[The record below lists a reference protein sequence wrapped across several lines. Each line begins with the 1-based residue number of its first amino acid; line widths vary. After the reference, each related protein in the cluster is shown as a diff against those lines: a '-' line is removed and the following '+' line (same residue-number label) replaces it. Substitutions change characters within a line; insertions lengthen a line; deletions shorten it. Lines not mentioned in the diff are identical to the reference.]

1 MDSNQVAGLF
11 SNTGSIIAVVIG
23 VVVIVGIIAFLIAK
37 GKLSFKSDKL
47 SIESAKQN
55 TKSLLAEC
63 RTSCSLMAKEFAS
76 KYIEKYPNAEYKIL
90 YIAELVL
97 NRIEKML
104 QYNNITVDSEYIEMR
119 FVDIKAIVD
128 TNRISGGK
136 YDDLFYQDLKEAFTR
151 MVKQLVSIKKH
162 YRED

>member
-1 MDSNQVAGLF
+1 MDSKTAVGLL
-11 SNTGSIIAVVIG
+11 SNTGSVIAVVVG
-23 VVVIVGIIAFLIAK
+23 VVVIVCIMAFLIAK
-37 GKLSFKSDKL
+37 GKLNFKSDKL

-76 KYIEKYPNAEYKIL
+76 KYIEQYPNEKYRIL

-104 QYNNITVDSEYIEMR
+104 QYNNITADSEYIEMR
-119 FVDIKAIVD
+119 FVDVKAIID
-128 TNRISGGK
+128 TNRLPDGE
-136 YDDLFYQDLKEAFTR
+136 YDDKFYKDLKEAFTL
-151 MVKQLVSIKKH
+151 MVKQLVAIKKH
-162 YRED
+162 YKDN

>member
-1 MDSNQVAGLF
+1 MDSNQVAGLL
-11 SNTGSIIAVVIG
+11 SNTGSVIAVVIG
-23 VVVIVGIIAFLIAK
+23 LVVIVGIVAFLIAK
-37 GKLSFKSDKL
+37 GKLNFKSDKL

-76 KYIEKYPNAEYKIL
+76 KYIERYPNAKYQIL

-104 QYNNITVDSEYIEMR
+104 QYNNITADSEYIEMR
-119 FVDIKAIVD
+119 FVDIKAIID
-128 TNRISGGK
+128 TNRVSGGK
-136 YDDLFYQDLKEAFTR
+136 YDDLFYQDLKESFTK
-151 MVKQLVSIKKH
+151 MVKQLVAIKKH

>member
-1 MDSNQVAGLF
+1 MENTVSSLLQ
-11 SNTGSIIAVVIG
+11 NTGSVIVVVIG
-23 VVVIVGIIAFLIAK
+23 VVVIVGIIAVLIAK
-37 GKLSFKSDKL
+37 GKLKFKSDKF

-55 TKSLLAEC
+55 TKSLLAQC
-63 RTSCSLMAKEFAS
+63 RTSCSLMAGEFAS
-76 KYIEKYPNAEYKIL
+76 KYIEKYPNAKYQIL

-119 FVDIKAIVD
+119 FVDIKAIID
-128 TNRISGGK
+128 TNRVSGGK
-136 YDDLFYQDLKEAFTR
+136 YDDLFYQDLKESFTR
-151 MVKQLVSIKKH
+151 MVKQLVAIKKH

>member
-1 MDSNQVAGLF
+1 MDSNQVAGLL
-11 SNTGSIIAVVIG
+11 SNTGSVIAVVTG
-23 VVVIVGIIAFLIAK
+23 VVVIVGIIAVLIAK
-37 GKLSFKSDKL
+37 GKLKFRSDKL

-76 KYIEKYPNAEYKIL
+76 KYIEKYPNAEYQIL

-104 QYNNITVDSEYIEMR
+104 QYNNITADSEYIEMR

-128 TNRISGGK
+128 TNRVSGGK
-136 YDDLFYQDLKEAFTR
+136 YDDLFYQDLKESFTK
-151 MVKQLVSIKKH
+151 MVKQLVLIKKH
-162 YRED
+162 YNDD

>member
-1 MDSNQVAGLF
+1 MDSNQVAGLL
-11 SNTGSIIAVVIG
+11 SNTGSVIAVVIG
-23 VVVIVGIIAFLIAK
+23 AVVIVGIIAILISK
-37 GKLSFKSDKL
+37 GKLKFRSDKL

-76 KYIEKYPNAEYKIL
+76 RYIEKYPNAEYKIL

-104 QYNNITVDSEYIEMR
+104 QYNSITADSEYIEMR

-128 TNRISGGK
+128 TNRVPGGK
-136 YDDLFYQDLKEAFTR
+136 YDDLFYQDLKESFTR
-151 MVKQLVSIKKH
+151 MVKQLVAIKKH
-162 YRED
+162 YREG

>member
-1 MDSNQVAGLF
+1 MDSNQVAGLL
-11 SNTGSIIAVVIG
+11 SNTGSVIAVVIG
-23 VVVIVGIIAFLIAK
+23 AVVIFGIVAFLIVK
-37 GKLSFKSDKL
+37 GKLNFKSDKL

-63 RTSCSLMAKEFAS
+63 RTSCSLLAKEFAC
-76 KYIEKYPNAEYKIL
+76 KYIERYPNAKYQIL

-104 QYNNITVDSEYIEMR
+104 QYNNITADSEYIEMR
-119 FVDIKAIVD
+119 FVDIKAIID
-128 TNRISGGK
+128 TNKVSGGK
-136 YDDLFYQDLKEAFTR
+136 YDDLFYQDLKESFTK
-151 MVKQLVSIKKH
+151 MVKQLVAIKKH